1 MHYAINIGVFIV
13 QILFSI
19 KFYKTFRTN
28 NEENARF
35 EQVEVTSERAPLL
48 SRKDSDLSSWCSSYN
63 SFSSENSDEEKPI
76 IEGESS
82 NLQCLCVICFD
93 ASRDCFFLP
102 CGHFATCFAC
112 GTR

>member
-1 MHYAINIGVFIV
+1 MLIV

-19 KFYKTFRTN
+19 KFYKTFITN

-35 EQVEVTSERAPLL
+35 QQAEVISERAPLL
-48 SRKDSDLSSWCSSYN
+48 SRKDSDVSSWCSSYN
-63 SFSSENSDEEKPI
+63 SFSSENSDEGKSI

-102 CGHFATCFAC
+102 CGHFATCYAC